1 MKTIEGGY
9 GWLMTDDQETM
20 QIISAKLDAKIGE
33 RTNGLQSEVPPGAS
47 AQADGEDGERGPLGR
62 DYRLANKYAEALAI
76 GEPQLIDRAE
86 FDRLVAEHG

>member
-1 MKTIEGGY
+1 MKSTGY
-9 GWLMTDDQETM
+9 GYGKLMTDDQETM
-20 QIISAKLDAKIGE
+20 QMISAKLDARLGE
-33 RTNGLQSEVPPGAS
+33 RTNGLQNEVPPGAS
-47 AQADGEDGERGPLGR
+47 AQADDEDGEHGPLGH

>member
-9 GWLMTDDQETM
+9 GRLMTDDQETM

-47 AQADGEDGERGPLGR
+47 AQADDEDGERGPLGR

-76 GEPQLIDRAE
+76 GEPQLVDRAE